1 MKKVFVAAAAAL
13 SVAAA
18 ATSTVVMSA
27 GPAGAS
33 SAGAQFTADRAA
45 LGTASSAFDQAFAA
59 WERSGKSIAQ
69 TSSFADVYVS
79 ALEAQDH
86 RLLNQS
92 WPAGAIADID
102 AVVRGDAAVQGVVS
116 ALPDLA
122 SSSSS
127 NTDWFIAFNQDAAV
141 GVADANIVRHDLGL
155 PLASYS

>member
-1 MKKVFVAAAAAL
+1 MKKVFVAVAAAL

-45 LGTASSAFDQAFAA
+45 LGTASSAFGQAFSA
-59 WERSGKSIAQ
+59 WERSGKPIAQ
-69 TSSFADVYVS
+69 TSSFADAFAS

-86 RLLNQS
+86 TLLNQS

-102 AVVRGDAAVQGVVS
+102 AVVRGDAAIEGVVS
-116 ALPDLA
+116 ALA
-122 SSSSS
+122 SSSSD
-127 NTDWFIAFNQDAAV
+127 TDWFIAYNQDAAV

-155 PLASYS
+155 PLASFS

>member
-1 MKKVFVAAAAAL
+1 MKRVFVAAAAAL

-79 ALEAQDH
+79 ALEDH
-86 RLLNQS
+86 KLLNQT
-92 WPAGAIADID
+92 WPAAAIADID

-127 NTDWFIAFNQDAAV
+127 SDTDWFIAFNQDAAV

>member
-1 MKKVFVAAAAAL
+1 MHKIFIATAAVL

-27 GPAGAS
+27 GTAGAS
-33 SAGAQFTADRAA
+33 SAGAQFTADRTA

-69 TSSFADVYVS
+69 TTSFVEVYAS
-79 ALEAQDH
+79 ALESQDH
-86 RLLNQS
+86 TLLNQS

-102 AVVRGDAAVQGVVS
+102 ALVRGDAAVEGVVS
-116 ALPDLA
+116 TLPDL
-122 SSSSS
+122 SSSSDA
-127 NTDWFIAFNQDAAV
+127 DWFIAFNQGAAV

-155 PLASYS
+155 PLASFS